1 MASFV
6 RVAVEKSGG
15 VPPYGAGL
23 FFPDLAAHRRIF
35 YIQQITLLLTI
46 CHQLELTRGAL
57 EG

>member
-23 FFPDLAAHRRIF
+23 LFPDLAAHRRIF
-35 YIQQITLLLTI
+35 YMQQITLLLTI
-46 CHQLELTRGAL
+46 CHQQELTRGAL